1 MIAISDATRDDFH
14 QHFGVP
20 LARMRTVYPG
30 LSKSFG
36 SASRPASARPYLLS
50 PYNLSASKNLRS
62 LILAW
67 PAIADRHHDVELILF
82 GRGQVSPESEAEF
95 EQLLQG
101 LSHAHRI
108 RRVGHVPDEEL
119 SALYEG
125 CALFVFPTTVEG
137 FGYPLLEAM
146 AHGAC
151 CITRDRS
158 AMKELGG
165 TPWFSWKHSGPA
177 SRARRSIC
185 SRTLHAVP
193 VSGSVRRA
201 GPPSSR
207 WRRWFATHSTAT
219 LPPPGRTVEAV
230 SGLAPCGN
238 RPTLCC
244 SAQPPHPRARI
255 VEIRVAFEAVGP
267 LSSAKGRSDGL
278 DGQGQGD
285 WSIQFLFGWH
295 SLDVGGGVV
304 SNGQRPAEQ
313 VRRQW
318 EDLKQP
324 EQRGKTVLDINT
336 WDGFFA
342 FEAEKHGASSVC
354 ALDFYMWAMD
364 LQEHRRHWKECQERT
379 SSQSPIMRCH
389 ISNRR
394 SFQASGASTL
404 HITCAAATSS
414 LSSQTS

>member
-1 MIAISDATRDDFH
+1 MARLNWRLATHPVDVFHQLHTNISPIKPCPGRDPTAYHYFEDPVLFATRPYRYYCWALRHRADLVIAISEATRDDFH
-14 QHFGVP
+14 RYFGVP
-20 LARMRTVYPG
+20 LASMRTVHPG

-165 TPWFSWKHSGPA
+165 DAVVLVETLRPDEIAGAAIDLLEDPS
-177 SRARRSIC
+177 RRSC
-185 SRTLHAVP
+185 LGERAT
-193 VSGSVRRA
+193 RRA
-201 GPPSSR
+201 AQ
-207 WRRWFATHSTAT
+207 F
-219 LPPPGRTVEAV
+219 TVEAMV
-230 SGLAPCGN
+230 RRHARLLPHRRRAEPSRRSADWRRAVTDRPCAVQH
-238 RPTLCC
+238 
-244 SAQPPHPRARI
+244 SPPHPRARI

-278 DGQGQGD
+278 DGQGQGAGRFSSFLVALHRCRG
-285 WSIQFLFGWH
+285 WS
-295 SLDVGGGVV
+295 
-304 SNGQRPAEQ
+304 R
-313 VRRQW
+313 
-318 EDLKQP
+318 LKWS
-324 EQRGKTVLDINT
+324 EI
-336 WDGFFA
+336 
-342 FEAEKHGASSVC
+342 C
-354 ALDFYMWAMD
+354 
-364 LQEHRRHWKECQERT
+364 
-379 SSQSPIMRCH
+379 
-389 ISNRR
+389 
-394 SFQASGASTL
+394 
-404 HITCAAATSS
+404 
-414 LSSQTS
+414 